1 MMLDTISY
9 LNLSKL
15 VYGNFKSKARGHSI
29 DYIIKNKLYTNT
41 EGINI
46 DDPELFAL
54 KDPSNPL
61 LSYTLIHFEKK
72 TTFLALLARLLN
84 LLLGI
89 LFLLFAV
96 LKLTRMVYQSGT
108 TVLQI

>member
-9 LNLSKL
+9 LSLSKL

-54 KDPSNPL
+54 KDSSNPL
-61 LSYTLIHFEKK
+61 LSYTLIHFEKDDVSGFAGAAFK
-72 TTFLALLARLLN
+72 SPSGN
-84 LLLGI
+84 II
-89 LFLLFAV
+89 LKIGRAHV
-96 LKLTRMVYQSGT
+96 
-108 TVLQI
+108 